1 MVPTLC
7 GFTRTFE
14 RHTSYYSKWSLTLK
28 NVAYII
34 CFQQKENEIQSYINS
49 DLSFFHW
56 NTNVYR
62 QYTCIRVSKRM
73 HQNNS
78 NMMKFEYG
86 FC

>member
-34 CFQQKENEIQSYINS
+34 YFQQKENEIQSYIN
-49 DLSFFHW
+49 
-56 NTNVYR
+56 
-62 QYTCIRVSKRM
+62 
-73 HQNNS
+73 
-78 NMMKFEYG
+78 
-86 FC
+86 